1 MEKQREDEI
10 WCLAAGMVSSG
21 KSRFFNT
28 LFPGLGLP
36 VGILPMTAA
45 PTFLRFGREAVE
57 VTTDQGRTVRERFE
71 ALCGYSRKWNTP
83 GEKLCRLDVYLE
95 ESILEQGLVF
105 VDMPGFGTMEQA
117 EDMFFRLLPKADA
130 VFYFLEKG
138 MTLEDRAYLD
148 EIAKQN
154 RKLVVIRAKI
164 DQIHCSEEKVEEVLR
179 EEEREIL
186 ARYPRC
192 RVYFV
197 TMDQEMEEDQM
208 ELIRAYI
215 RDSLRGDARE
225 ARRIRQSKEFMEE
238 LAARQKEIAD
248 RLKQEEDDNCG
259 NLERTMRRRL
269 SEVDE
274 TLSWAKAQIEKTVD
288 ETKRRCRME
297 GVDAL
302 SSARPD
308 GGWPGEEQL
317 GIIMGHL
324 SGLCQWYR
332 EYVEKLTGR
341 NLLED
346 LLEKIWQ
353 LPDREGTILAGQQRG
368 ILESR
373 QQYKRLVNESF
384 GYVKDSMVR
393 HFQMESRRV
402 RRGAD
407 REQMLI
413 SQILDMDRQITRRNL
428 QRELAAVEEEL
439 EILAQA
445 GGDG

>member
-1 MEKQREDEI
+1 M
-10 WCLAAGMVSSG
+10 
-21 KSRFFNT
+21 
-28 LFPGLGLP
+28 
-36 VGILPMTAA
+36 
-45 PTFLRFGREAVE
+45 
-57 VTTDQGRTVRERFE
+57 
-71 ALCGYSRKWNTP
+71 
-83 GEKLCRLDVYLE
+83 
-95 ESILEQGLVF
+95 
-105 VDMPGFGTMEQA
+105 
-117 EDMFFRLLPKADA
+117 
-130 VFYFLEKG
+130 
-138 MTLEDRAYLD
+138 
-148 EIAKQN
+148 
-154 RKLVVIRAKI
+154 
-164 DQIHCSEEKVEEVLR
+164 
-179 EEEREIL
+179 
-186 ARYPRC
+186 
-192 RVYFV
+192 

-346 LLEKIWQ
+346 SLEKIWQ

-413 SQILDMDRQITRRNL
+413 SQILDMDRI
-428 QRELAAVEEEL
+428 
-439 EILAQA
+439 
-445 GGDG
+445 